1 MRDMHYKVVLWDF
14 DGTLVDTSEGIFR
27 SLEYAFRQLGTPAP
41 GRDVLRRFIGP
52 PLLYSFQTYIGMSY
66 EEAKRAVLVFRDD
79 YEAGGMYRSRVYD
92 GLPELIA
99 RLRQN
104 GVKTAVATLK
114 PEATAKQLLHHFGM
128 EGLFDACTG
137 NTPDENDQ
145 TTKADIIRRTMRRL
159 EWTDCSSMVL
169 IGDSVYDAQGAREVG
184 IDFIAAAYGFGI
196 GARERTALDCRFVA
210 EMPRDLNTF
219 FLQDKCG
226 V

>member
-1 MRDMHYKVVLWDF
+1 
-14 DGTLVDTSEGIFR
+14 
-27 SLEYAFRQLGTPAP
+27 
-41 GRDVLRRFIGP
+41 
-52 PLLYSFQTYIGMSY
+52 MSC

-169 IGDSVYDAQGAREVG
+169 IGDSVYDAQGAQEVG

>member
-1 MRDMHYKVVLWDF
+1 MYCA
-14 DGTLVDTSEGIFR
+14 GSSG
-27 SLEYAFRQLGTPAP
+27 
-41 GRDVLRRFIGP
+41 LRCF
-52 PLLYSFQTYIGMSY
+52 YSFQTYIGMSY

-145 TTKADIIRRTMRRL
+145 TTKADIIRRTMRRRMDRL
-159 EWTDCSSMVL
+159 FID
-169 IGDSVYDAQGAREVG
+169 GADR
-184 IDFIAAAYGFGI
+184 
-196 GARERTALDCRFVA
+196 RF
-210 EMPRDLNTF
+210 RL
-219 FLQDKCG
+219 
-226 V
+226 

>member
-1 MRDMHYKVVLWDF
+1 MHYKVVLWDF

-27 SLEYAFRQLGTPAP
+27 SLEYAFMRLGAPAP
-41 GRDVLRRFIGP
+41 GREVLRRFIGP

-66 EEAKRAVLVFRDD
+66 EEAQRAVLVFRDD
-79 YEAGGMYRSRVYD
+79 YEAGGMYHSRVYD

-114 PEATAKQLLHHFGM
+114 PEATARQLLHHFGM

-145 TTKADIIRRTMRRL
+145 TTKADIIRKTMHRL
-159 EWTDCSSMVL
+159 EWTDLSSMVL
-169 IGDSVYDAQGAREVG
+169 IGDSVYDAQGARDVG

-196 GARERTALDCRFVA
+196 GPGERETLDSRFVA
-210 EMPRDLNTF
+210 ETPGDLSTYF
-219 FLQDKCG
+219 FG
-226 V
+226 G

>member
-169 IGDSVYDAQGAREVG
+169 IGDSVYDAQGA
-184 IDFIAAAYGFGI
+184 
-196 GARERTALDCRFVA
+196 
-210 EMPRDLNTF
+210 
-219 FLQDKCG
+219 Q
-226 V
+226 